1 MFLKTIRFFF
11 WIVLR
16 LIANIKLIDFD
27 RIPETETVVVVTN
40 HLGRLD
46 AMLGYI
52 LVDRAD
58 VIMMVAEK
66 YEKVALWR
74 WLGKKL
80 DVIWINRFEPDIRA
94 LRETTRRLRQG
105 GILAVAPEGTRS
117 PTEALQ
123 EGKSGAVFLASKANA
138 PIMPV
143 VLWGTEDRVVKA
155 QLRRFRRLDIVVRAG
170 EPFTLP
176 PMDRKNR
183 DAYLQAQTEEIMCR
197 IAALLPEQYR
207 GVYAD
212 HPRLE
217 ELVEQSGRQ
226 AVE

>member
-1 MFLKTIRFFF
+1 MFLKLIRTITRF
-11 WIVLR
+11 ILR
-16 LIANIKLIDFD
+16 LIARVELIDFD
-27 RIPETETVVVVTN
+27 RVPKTETVIVVTN

-46 AMLGYI
+46 AILGYI

-74 WLGKKL
+74 WIGSKL
-80 DVIWINRFEPDIRA
+80 NVIWLNRFKADIHA
-94 LRETTRRLRQG
+94 LRETTRRLKQG

-123 EGKSGAVFLASKANA
+123 EGKPGAAFLAAKAGV
-138 PIMPV
+138 PLLPV
-143 VLWGTEDRVVKA
+143 VLTGTEDRVVLER
-155 QLRRFRRLDIVVRAG
+155 LRHFKRLNITVRVG

-183 DAYLQAQTEEIMCR
+183 DAYLAEQTEEIMCR
-197 IAALLPEQYR
+197 IAAHLPEKYR
-207 GVYAD
+207 GVYTG
-212 HPRLE
+212 HPRLN
-217 ELVEQSGRQ
+217 ELLAEIGD
-226 AVE
+226 

>member
-1 MFLKTIRFFF
+1 MFLKLIRIITRF
-11 WIVLR
+11 ILR
-16 LIANIKLIDFD
+16 LIARVELIDFD
-27 RIPETETVVVVTN
+27 RVPQTETVIVVTN

-46 AMLGYI
+46 AILGYI

-74 WLGKKL
+74 WIGSKL
-80 DVIWINRFEPDIRA
+80 NVIWLNRFEADIHA
-94 LRETTRRLRQG
+94 LRETTRRLKQG

-123 EGKSGAVFLASKANA
+123 TGKPGAAFLAAKAGV
-138 PIMPV
+138 PLLPV
-143 VLWGTEDRVVKA
+143 VLTGTEDRVVLER
-155 QLRRFRRLDIVVRAG
+155 LRRFQRLDITVRVG

-183 DAYLQAQTEEIMCR
+183 DAYLTEQTEEIMCR
-197 IAALLPEQYR
+197 IAAYLPEKYH
-207 GVYAD
+207 GVYAG
-212 HPRLE
+212 HPRLN
-217 ELVEQSGRQ
+217 ELLAEIGD
-226 AVE
+226 